1 MRNPHQYT
9 IFRKTGNWSCSGK
22 FFTFSKSRNFGLKIL
37 ACPKPF
43 AKIWPLASWKPRP
56 YALFDEHW
64 HGKENVQISDPSMA
78 RDWANFMS
86 RMSAKNVMDSY
97 LFSIHSSWDWRVL
110 QEQGCVVNGMLCRSK
125 RSLSMPICR
134 NFGHP
139 RLAANR
145 APYVHPPYPPQ
156 HRPTIVLWSEKFAYH
171 GMIMESLVSLTWIA
185 SVCSSP
191 RGVSTFMLWATMCHT
206 SKGMVPVPMDRQKL
220 KDRITPHVNFF
231 Q

>member
-1 MRNPHQYT
+1 ME
-9 IFRKTGNWSCSGK
+9 KK
-22 FFTFSKSRNFGLKIL
+22 MSRFQIL
-37 ACPKPF
+37 AWQG
-43 AKIWPLASWKPRP
+43 I
-56 YALFDEHW
+56 E
-64 HGKENVQISDPSMA
+64 QISCPGCPQKM
-78 RDWANFMS
+78 WWIHTF
-86 RMSAKNVMDSY
+86 
-97 LFSIHSSWDWRVL
+97 FSIHSSWDWRVL